1 MGQQLW
7 QWFLEPH
14 NQTFLLIILAAF
26 FVGLTIGRLPRYHK
40 EKKVKSFAK
49 EGDKAFFKGIQY
61 LLSSD
66 HDQAIEEFSKSVRV
80 DSNTVETYVALGNLY
95 RSKGDID
102 RAIRIRQSIILRP
115 NIDGFVKSQR

>member
-26 FVGLTIGRLPRYHK
+26 FIGLIIGRLPRYHK
-40 EKKVKSFAK
+40 EEKTKSLTK

-66 HDQAIEEFSKSVRV
+66 HDQAIEEFSKSVQV

-102 RAIRIRQSIILRP
+102 RAIRIRQSIIL
-115 NIDGFVKSQR
+115 NKSH